1 MVGRE
6 FRLREALAR
15 ERIAAHEFIL
25 IDCPPSL
32 GLLTLNALAAADAL
46 LVPIQCE
53 YFAMEGV
60 SMLMTTI
67 DEVRRFLNP
76 NLMIDGILLTM
87 YDERT
92 NLAQQVA
99 EEVRGVFGQL
109 VFETVVPR
117 NVRLAEAP
125 SFGRP
130 IHAYDLRSRGS
141 QAYLHLGREY
151 LDRMTISHGG

>member
-1 MVGRE
+1 
-6 FRLREALAR
+6 
-15 ERIAAHEFIL
+15 
-25 IDCPPSL
+25 
-32 GLLTLNALAAADAL
+32 
-46 LVPIQCE
+46 
-53 YFAMEGV
+53 
-60 SMLMTTI
+60 MTTI

-76 NLMIDGILLTM
+76 GLSIDGILLTM

-99 EEVRGVFGQL
+99 NEVRSVFGEL
-109 VFETVVPR
+109 VFEAVVPR

-141 QAYLHLGREY
+141 QAYLKLGREY
-151 LDRMTISHGG
+151 LLRREKAHAG